1 MNIGTYKLENTF
13 LTSANTV
20 AMQWVERGVRN
31 ITVYKDKRGRT
42 KYTSTV
48 TVPENILNMAL
59 AYYEENWE
67 KVLNPTL
74 R

>member
-67 KVLNPTL
+67 KVLNPKL